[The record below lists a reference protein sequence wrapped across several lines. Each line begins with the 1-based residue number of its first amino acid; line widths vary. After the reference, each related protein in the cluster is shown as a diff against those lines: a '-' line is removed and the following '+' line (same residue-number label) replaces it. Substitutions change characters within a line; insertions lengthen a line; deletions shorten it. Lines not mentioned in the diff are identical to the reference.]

1 MPLRTQLLQIQE
13 ILPSERKNKR
23 LKALLT
29 DGTEIHFG
37 LKGGFTYVDE
47 KDKTKRYNYFARHMA
62 NKTEKKLITSL
73 TPSPALLSSMILW
86 GKYDDIDKNKDL
98 LNKLFRMKYI

>member
-1 MPLRTQLLQIQE
+1 M
-13 ILPSERKNKR
+13 PSERKNKR

-37 LKGGFTYVDE
+37 LKGGYTYVDE

-73 TPSPALLSSMILW
+73 TPSPALFSSMILW

>member
-23 LKALLT
+23 LKALMT
-29 DGTEIHFG
+29 NGTEIHFG
-37 LKGGFTYVDE
+37 MKNGFTFVDE
-47 KDKTKRYNYFARHMA
+47 QDKLKRYNYHARHMA

-73 TPSPALLSSMILW
+73 TPSPALFLV
-86 GKYDDIDKNKDL
+86 
-98 LNKLFRMKYI
+98 

>member
-1 MPLRTQLLQIQE
+1 
-13 ILPSERKNKR
+13 

-29 DGTEIHFG
+29 NGTEIHFG

-47 KDKTKRYNYFARHMA
+47 KDK
-62 NKTEKKLITSL
+62 KLITSL
-73 TPSPALLSSMILW
+73 TPSPALFSSMILW

>member
-1 MPLRTQLLQIQE
+1 
-13 ILPSERKNKR
+13 

-73 TPSPALLSSMILW
+73 TPSPSLFSSMILW

>member
-1 MPLRTQLLQIQE
+1 
-13 ILPSERKNKR
+13 

-29 DGTEIHFG
+29 NGTEIHFG

-47 KDKTKRYNYFARHMA
+47 K
-62 NKTEKKLITSL
+62 EKKLITSL
-73 TPSPALLSSMILW
+73 TPSPALFSSMILW